1 MGAERPMLEQETVR
15 VFAERI
21 REAVHEI
28 IVGMDE
34 AIHALLL
41 ALLSEGHVLLEGPP
55 GIAKTYLAKAFASVL
70 GLKFRRIQF
79 TADLMPSDITG
90 SIVYNRAEERFEFR
104 KGPIFANIVL
114 ADEINRASPRAQSA
128 LLEAMQERQVTV
140 EGSSFPLPHPFLLI
154 ATQNPIEL
162 EGTYPLPEAELDR
175 FLVRAVLTYP
185 DSGTELEILS
195 KKMLYGEYFELEPI
209 FSAEDVLKAIELV
222 RKVEAE
228 KSVLEYIV
236 KLAEATRRHERV
248 ALGVSPRGEV
258 ALLYASKAEAAMEG
272 KPYILPDHVKAVVE
286 LVFNH
291 RIILRG
297 GSLNPLTS
305 REEVLEL
312 LREVVEGVPAPR

>member
-1 MGAERPMLEQETVR
+1 MLEQETVR

>member
-1 MGAERPMLEQETVR
+1 MPELELVR
-15 VFAERI
+15 SFAEKL
-21 REAVHEI
+21 REAVHEV
-28 IVGMDE
+28 IVGMDD

-55 GIAKTYLAKAFASVL
+55 GIAKTYLARAFSSAL

-90 SIVYNRAEERFEFR
+90 SMIYNRATGEFEFK
-104 KGPIFANIVL
+104 KGPIFANVVL
-114 ADEINRASPRAQSA
+114 ADEINRASPRSQSA

-140 EGSSFPLPHPFLLI
+140 EGASYPLPRPFLLI

-175 FLVRAVLTYP
+175 FLVRSVLKYP
-185 DSGTELEILS
+185 DSGTELEVLF
-195 KKMLYGEYFELEPI
+195 KKMVHGEYVDVEPVC
-209 FSAEDVLKAIELV
+209 SPGEVLKAIQLV
-222 RKVEAE
+222 QKVSAE
-228 KSVLEYIV
+228 RSVLEYMI
-236 KLAEATRRHERV
+236 KLAEATRKHERV

-272 KPYILPDHVKAVVE
+272 KPYVLPDHVKAVVE

-297 GSLNPLTS
+297 GSLNPLAS

-312 LREVVEGVPAPR
+312 LKEVVEGVPAPR

>member
-1 MGAERPMLEQETVR
+1 MEAERPMLEQETVR